1 MNKTEEN
8 LRNFQISLDY
18 IKKNKISEA
27 EKLLLKLKE
36 DEKFNLRKFRRLAS
50 KDHVIPASIS
60 LEKDTL
66 ISSQKI
72 KDNINEILNV

>member
-1 MNKTEEN
+1 MNVTRWGI
-8 LRNFQISLDY
+8 LGAA
-18 IKKNKISEA
+18 KIA
-27 EKLLLKLKE
+27 
-36 DEKFNLRKFRRLAS
+36 